1 MNREVNNQI
10 IFFILII
17 SFISAL
23 GCVSLTPDEGEKIHS
38 ITINAD
44 EYTAPLIFTALNN
57 TDLSIS
63 RYIKSINVVP
73 SDILNSMCPQKNNGY
88 MESVGCS
95 NRSFFSNQLD
105 HADIYLAYLDEFND
119 YYSFNFT
126 LYHEIGHVDH
136 SKKVGFLNDSF
147 QSSIIREKYADE
159 YAYIY
164 ALECNID
171 VYTDITKKLQET
183 EDKLNEQAKNHSY
196 DEQYE
201 ALLVELDKLLT
212 KQTLCINQ
220 TKIDEK
226 LYRNRT
232 QKIYFYNLK

>member
-1 MNREVNNQI
+1 MNRDVNDQI

-17 SFISAL
+17 SFVSAL
-23 GCVSLTPDEGEKIHS
+23 GCVSLTPNGGEKIHS

-57 TDLSIS
+57 TDLNIS
-63 RYIKSINVVP
+63 RYIRSINVVQ
-73 SDILNSMCPQKNNGY
+73 SDILNSMCPQKYKGY

-105 HADIYLAYLDEFND
+105 HADIYLAYLDEFKD

-136 SKKVGFLNDSF
+136 SKNVGFLNDSP

-159 YAYIY
+159 YAHRY

-171 VYTDITKKLQET
+171 IYTDIDKKLQET
-183 EDKLNEQAKNHSY
+183 EDKLNELAKNHSY

-201 ALLVELDKLLT
+201 ALLVEEDKLLT
-212 KQTLCINQ
+212 KKTLCINQ
-220 TKIDEK
+220 TKVDEK

-232 QKIYFYNLK
+232 QKIYFYKIK

>member
-1 MNREVNNQI
+1 MNRDVNNQI
-10 IFFILII
+10 IFFILSIL
-17 SFISAL
+17 FISAL
-23 GCVSLTPDEGEKIHS
+23 GCVSPTTNKGEKIHA

-57 TDLSIS
+57 TDINIS

-73 SDILNSMCPQKNNGY
+73 SDILNSMCPQKYNGY
-88 MESVGCS
+88 MESVGCA
-95 NRSFFSNQLD
+95 NRSFFSNQFD
-105 HADIYLAYLDEFND
+105 HADIFLAYLDEFKD

-136 SKKVGFLNDSF
+136 SKNVGFLNDSF

-159 YAYIY
+159 YAYRY
-164 ALECNID
+164 ALECNIQI
-171 VYTDITKKLQET
+171 YTDISKKIQET
-183 EDKLNEQAKNHSY
+183 EDKLSELEKNHSY

-201 ALLVELDKLLT
+201 ALLVEVDNLLV
-212 KQTLCINQ
+212 KKTLCINQ
-220 TKIDEK
+220 TKVDEK

-232 QKIYFYNLK
+232 QKIYIYNIK